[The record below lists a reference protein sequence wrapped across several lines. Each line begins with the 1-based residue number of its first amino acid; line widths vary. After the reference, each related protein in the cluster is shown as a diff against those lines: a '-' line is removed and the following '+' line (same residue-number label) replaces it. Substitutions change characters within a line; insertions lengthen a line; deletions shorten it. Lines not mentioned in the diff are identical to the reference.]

1 MAFGLVKFNP
11 VSAEDVDE
19 PVAKAGLVTAS
30 NSGPLSTLVQGTAI
44 ITKTRIRAVHV
55 LLFICL
61 FTMTLADGEMVP
73 ALTAFGV
80 GTMLRIGPVTPKMN
94 F

>member
-1 MAFGLVKFNP
+1 
-11 VSAEDVDE
+11 
-19 PVAKAGLVTAS
+19 
-30 NSGPLSTLVQGTAI
+30 
-44 ITKTRIRAVHV
+44 
-55 LLFICL
+55 
-61 FTMTLADGEMVP
+61 MTLADGEMVP